1 MIIKIFTDN
10 DNTVSFGELN
20 QSQLLKVLRLVDEL
34 TLENSEESEEE
45 F

>member
-1 MIIKIFTDN
+1 MIIQIFTEDIK
-10 DNTVSFGELN
+10 TVTFGGLDD
-20 QSQLLKVLRLVDEL
+20 SQLVKVLRLVDEL

>member
-1 MIIKIFTDN
+1 MIIQIFTEDIK
-10 DNTVSFGELN
+10 TVTFGELDD
-20 QSQLLKVLRLVDEL
+20 SQLVKVLRLVNEL

>member
-1 MIIKIFTDN
+1 MIIKVTTQGN
-10 DNTVSFGELN
+10 KKVSFEYLDD
-20 QSQLLKVLRLVDEL
+20 SQLVKVLRLVDEL